1 VANYNVDIA
10 VAVKGQKQLK
20 NVGQEVKKLSKGV
33 KELNKIAKKQVKAI
47 PIEFEKLNKKLNRT
61 NKVLKQIR
69 REARRTTSELKNLS
83 KVPSPSIGNR
93 GNNIGRRGG
102 RFSNAIGSGIIGG
115 GFPLLFGQ
123 GGTAAVGGAVGGLA
137 GGALGGQ
144 FGFALSIA
152 GTTIGAAVDD
162 LALALARPT
171 ENIKNLVEKLNLT
184 NKPTGKLVLELEQ
197 LGLTTTATNIVLDKF
212 SEITGKTPEELQK
225 TTDSL
230 NTFKDD
236 ITKLGLQLTIF
247 GAEVIGPIVASLNKI
262 PYGQIKEKL
271 RPVLDTILFGPGGAK
286 AVNEE
291 LKNVEAKQNFPTDN
305 SFAANRGVAR
315 SANSPAEIS
324 ASIAKRKLNFNKE
337 ILPLKQALEI
347 EQKRLTT
354 SADKLNLMKMEFDLT
369 NTNNELKIL
378 ESQVTDKVDETLSN
392 KIQKLKIIRDTQKQV
407 VDNTRALID
416 PTRKVTDMIAQD
428 MGNAIKELIKGTKTL
443 NDVMINMLNKLAEV
457 ALNQA
462 IFGNISGTFERGGG
476 GILGSIFKANGGA
489 VKGGNSYIV
498 GERGPELFTPKS
510 SGMITPNNA
519 LGGSVNVSVNVDAS
533 GTSAESDEPN
543 AEQLGRLIGSVVQ
556 AELIKEKRPGGLLG

>member
-1 VANYNVDIA
+1 MANYNVDIA

-47 PIEFEKLNKKLNRT
+47 PTEFEKLNKKLNRT

-83 KVPSPSIGNR
+83 KVPSPSVGNR
-93 GNNIGRRGG
+93 GNNIGRRGS

-286 AVNEE
+286 AVNKE

-305 SFAANRGVAR
+305 SFAANRGLAR

-324 ASIAKRKLNFNKE
+324 ASITKRQLSFNKE
-337 ILPLKQALEI
+337 ILPLKQAFELEKNRFNVTSQELKLKKEIFTFDNLKKELEI
-347 EQKRLTT
+347 ALSQQTGEVNDAL
-354 SADKLNLMKMEFDLT
+354 DLR
-369 NTNNELKIL
+369 
-378 ESQVTDKVDETLSN
+378 
-392 KIQKLKIIRDTQKQV
+392 IQKLRANLNLQEQIVKNAKALADPFKQLSQIIQV
-407 VDNTRALID
+407 
-416 PTRKVTDMIAQD
+416 D
-428 MGNAIKELIKGTKTL
+428 MGNGIKDLIKGTQTL
-443 NDVMINMLNKLAEV
+443 NDVMRNMLNKMAD
-457 ALNQA
+457 AFLNLA
-462 IFGNISGTFERGGG
+462 IFGNIGGG
-476 GILGSIFKANGGA
+476 SITGGLLGAIFKAEGGP
-489 VKGGNSYIV
+489 VKGGGSYVV
-498 GERGPELFTPKS
+498 GERGPELFSPGVT
-510 SGMITPNNA
+510 GTVTPNHE
-519 LGGSVNVSVNVDAS
+519 LGGSTTVIVNVDAS
-533 GTSAESDEPN
+533 GSSVEGDEQQGR
-543 AEQLGRLIGSVVQ
+543 ELGRLISVAVQ
-556 AELIKEKRPGGLLG
+556 SELVQQKRPGGLLA

>member
-1 VANYNVDIA
+1 MANYNVDIA

-47 PIEFEKLNKKLNRT
+47 PTEFEKLNKKLNRT

-69 REARRTTSELKNLS
+69 KEARRTTSELKNLS
-83 KVPSPSIGNR
+83 KVPSPSVGNR
-93 GNNIGRRGG
+93 GNNIGRRGS

-291 LKNVEAKQNFPTDN
+291 LKNVEAKQNFATDN
-305 SFAANRGVAR
+305 SFAANRGLAR
-315 SANSPAEIS
+315 SANSPAEIN
-324 ASIAKRKLNFNKE
+324 ASITKRQLSFNKE
-337 ILPLKQALEI
+337 ILPLKQAFELEKNRFNLTSQELKLKKEIFTFDNLKKELEI
-347 EQKRLTT
+347 ALSQQTGEVNDAL
-354 SADKLNLMKMEFDLT
+354 DLR
-369 NTNNELKIL
+369 
-378 ESQVTDKVDETLSN
+378 
-392 KIQKLKIIRDTQKQV
+392 IQKLRANLDLQEQIVKNAKALADPFKQLSQIIQV
-407 VDNTRALID
+407 
-416 PTRKVTDMIAQD
+416 D
-428 MGNAIKELIKGTKTL
+428 MGNGIKDLIKGTQTL
-443 NDVMINMLNKLAEV
+443 NDVMRNMLNKMAD
-457 ALNQA
+457 AFLNLA
-462 IFGNISGTFERGGG
+462 IFGNIGGG
-476 GILGSIFKANGGA
+476 SITGGLLGAIFKAEGGP
-489 VKGGNSYIV
+489 VKGGGSYIV
-498 GERGPELFTPKS
+498 GERGPELFTPGV
-510 SGMITPNNA
+510 SGNITPNHA
-519 LGGSVNVSVNVDAS
+519 MGGSTNIVVNVDAS
-533 GTSAESDEPN
+533 GSSVEGDEQQGR
-543 AEQLGRLIGSVVQ
+543 ELGRLISVAVQ
-556 AELIKEKRPGGLLG
+556 SELVQQKRPGGLLA

>member
-1 VANYNVDIA
+1 MANYNVDIA

-47 PIEFEKLNKKLNRT
+47 PTEFEKLNKKLNRT

-83 KVPSPSIGNR
+83 KVPSPSVGNR

-123 GGTAAVGGAVGGLA
+123 GGTAAVGGAVGGVA
-137 GGALGGQ
+137 GGVLGGQ

-184 NKPTGKLVLELEQ
+184 NKPTGKLVFELEK
-197 LGLTTTATNIVLDKF
+197 LGLTTTATNLVLDKF

-230 NTFKDD
+230 NIFKDD

-305 SFAANRGVAR
+305 SFAANRGLAR
-315 SANSPAEIS
+315 GSNSPAEIS
-324 ASIAKRKLNFNKE
+324 ASIRKRQISFNKE
-337 ILPLKQALEI
+337 ILPLKQAFELEKNRFNLTSQELKLKKEIFTFDNLKKELEI
-347 EQKRLTT
+347 ALSQQTGKVNDAL
-354 SADKLNLMKMEFDLT
+354 DLR
-369 NTNNELKIL
+369 
-378 ESQVTDKVDETLSN
+378 
-392 KIQKLKIIRDTQKQV
+392 IQKLRANLNLQEQIVENAKALADPFRQLSQIIQV
-407 VDNTRALID
+407 DI
-416 PTRKVTDMIAQD
+416 
-428 MGNAIKELIKGTKTL
+428 GNGIKGLIQGTQTL
-443 NDVMINMLNKLAEV
+443 NDVLRNVTNKIADAFLNM
-457 ALNQA
+457 A
-462 IFGNISGTFERGGG
+462 IFGNIGGG
-476 GILGSIFKANGGA
+476 SITGGLLGAIFKAEGGP
-489 VKGGNSYIV
+489 VKGGGSYIV
-498 GERGPELFTPKS
+498 GERGPELFTPGV
-510 SGMITPNNA
+510 SGMITPNHA
-519 LGGSVNVSVNVDAS
+519 LGGSTNIVVNVDAS
-533 GTSAESDEPN
+533 GSNVEGDE
-543 AEQLGRLIGSVVQ
+543 EQGRELGRLISVAIQ
-556 AELIKEKRPGGLLG
+556 SELIKQKRPGGMLA